1 MTTRMRA
8 RTAAEIR
15 VDDLHRALA
24 WWCSALSAK
33 VARVDVDGPL
43 IMVTLRCRRHLRPQ
57 VVLIAGPG
65 ALETCQS
72 VSDPTDAVLID
83 PWGNAARV
91 NALSGG
97 LRKRKLPA
105 RSSRVI

>member
-33 VARVDVDGPL
+33 VARVDVDGPV

>member
-97 LRKRKLPA
+97 LRKRKPPA
-105 RSSRVI
+105 LSSRVI

>member
-1 MTTRMRA
+1 MTSRTRA

-15 VDDLHRALA
+15 VADLHRALA
-24 WWCSALSAK
+24 WWCSILSAK

-43 IMVTLRCRRHLRPQ
+43 IIVTLRCRRYLRPR

-72 VSDPTDAVLID
+72 VNDPGDAVLVD
-83 PWGNAARV
+83 PWGNAAQV
-91 NALSGG
+91 NALSRG
-97 LRKRKLPA
+97 LRKWNAPA